1 MVRRLRTVGLVLTAL
16 SVVAPAAARAQWL
29 PEPVSSNGALG
40 ILGLEFDSRGQG
52 LLSWEGFEQTGG
64 RKFTAVDVR
73 EPAGGW
79 RRAADLAGLGWD
91 QAQIHLYGRTRAL
104 LVSRQVTSINQYGDG
119 RFRLVYAL
127 GRSDGTFGALHPIAE
142 DVDFPISAANRTGAA
157 VAAYNDRRTNDTYV
171 TVRRA
176 RHGFS
181 RPRLLKP
188 GGLGAVAINDAG
200 TRVVAWWGRDGV
212 YARVRHAG
220 GHWGPAT
227 RAARVGPA
235 GDTTVRAAITPGGRI
250 VLAWYSAVVS
260 PEEEPLD
267 IAAGV
272 TIRGRSHWRS
282 FRLER
287 STVTAGPF
295 LAGTTAVP
303 VIDSAKHVYVTWTGT
318 VRGAPAVKLA
328 RITTGGPRE
337 RTVLSGNVLGGAVD
351 DAAAGPNRSLAVSWS
366 AMETYSVTASY
377 ASVRRANGPF
387 SLPER
392 LTPAGS
398 PGLTGSRVA
407 FQPATGDAVVA
418 WRFVAPDGTGA
429 LGATVNPAG

>member
-1 MVRRLRTVGLVLTAL
+1 MV
-16 SVVAPAAARAQWL
+16 
-29 PEPVSSNGALG
+29 
-40 ILGLEFDSRGQG
+40 
-52 LLSWEGFEQTGG
+52 
-64 RKFTAVDVR
+64 
-73 EPAGGW
+73 
-79 RRAADLAGLGWD
+79 
-91 QAQIHLYGRTRAL
+91 
-104 LVSRQVTSINQYGDG
+104 
-119 RFRLVYAL
+119 
-127 GRSDGTFGALHPIAE
+127 
-142 DVDFPISAANRTGAA
+142 
-157 VAAYNDRRTNDTYV
+157 
-171 TVRRA
+171 
-176 RHGFS
+176 
-181 RPRLLKP
+181 
-188 GGLGAVAINDAG
+188 
-200 TRVVAWWGRDGV
+200 
-212 YARVRHAG
+212 
-220 GHWGPAT
+220 
-227 RAARVGPA
+227 
-235 GDTTVRAAITPGGRI
+235 
-250 VLAWYSAVVS
+250 AWYSAVVS

-328 RITTGGPRE
+328 RITTGGQRE
-337 RTVLSGNVLGGAVD
+337 RTVLSGKILGAAVD

-377 ASVRRANGPF
+377 ASVRRANRPF

-429 LGATVNPAG
+429 LDATVNSAD